1 MKGFKKKG
9 FLVLILSVS
18 LFSCNNSLTRNY
30 VDLNKGEVLIVKNN
44 DIRYTNTTVSI
55 TSDVVITYDVKR
67 DYTLYRF
74 SSDLYPNS
82 DRYPDSVLYNGY
94 YYYWTKEITT
104 DKMVVGQST
113 TTVDKVYSY
122 LPIGEDNL
130 GLSVKTQTT
139 TTTNYS
145 FDSQWVSTPNVEIST
160 HIISYFNSL
169 SDIQKECPDL
179 YNQLDLEKTQKQ
191 YISGKSTKSVTVNF
205 QDYQSSYYYIE
216 KV

>member
-9 FLVLILSVS
+9 FLVSILSVS

-67 DYTLYRF
+67 DYTLNR
-74 SSDLYPNS
+74 SSS
-82 DRYPDSVLYNGY
+82 DRYSNSVLYNGY

-113 TTVDKVYSY
+113 TTVDKIYSY

-145 FDSQWVSTPNVEIST
+145 FDSQWISTPNVEIST
-160 HIISYFNSL
+160 HIFDFNSL
-169 SDIQKECPDL
+169 VDIKEKCPDL
-179 YNQLDLEKTQKQ
+179 YNQVDLERTQKQ
-191 YISGKSTKSVTVNF
+191 YISGKSTKSVTVNS

-216 KV
+216 KA

>member
-18 LFSCNNSLTRNY
+18 LFSCKNSLTRNY

-67 DYTLYRF
+67 DYTLNR
-74 SSDLYPNS
+74 SSS
-82 DRYPDSVLYNGY
+82 DRYSNSVLYNGY

-113 TTVDKVYSY
+113 TTVDKIYFY

-145 FDSQWVSTPNVEIST
+145 FDSQWISTPNVKIST
-160 HIISYFNSL
+160 HIFDFNSL
-169 SDIQKECPDL
+169 VDIKEECPDL
-179 YNQLDLEKTQKQ
+179 YNQVDLERTQKQ
-191 YISGKSTKSVTVNF
+191 YISGKPTKSVTVNF

>member
-1 MKGFKKKG
+1 M
-9 FLVLILSVS
+9 S

-55 TSDVVITYDVKR
+55 TNDVVITYDVKR
-67 DYTLYRF
+67 DYTLNR
-74 SSDLYPNS
+74 SSS
-82 DRYPDSVLYNGY
+82 DRYPNSVLYNGY

-104 DKMVVGQST
+104 DKMLVGQST
-113 TTVDKVYSY
+113 TTVDRVYSY
-122 LPIGEDNL
+122 LSIGEDNL

-145 FDSQWVSTPNVEIST
+145 FDSQWVSTPDVEIST

-169 SDIQKECPDL
+169 SDIEKECPDL

-216 KV
+216 KA

>member
-9 FLVLILSVS
+9 FLVSILSVS

-67 DYTLYRF
+67 DYTLNKSY
-74 SSDLYPNS
+74 

-94 YYYWTKEITT
+94 YYFWTKEITT

-113 TTVDKVYSY
+113 TTVDKIYSY
-122 LPIGEDNL
+122 LPIGEDNI

-145 FDSQWVSTPNVEIST
+145 FDSQWISTPNVEIST
-160 HIISYFNSL
+160 HIFDFNSL
-169 SDIQKECPDL
+169 VDIKEECPDL
-179 YNQLDLEKTQKQ
+179 YNQVDLERTQKQ

>member
-1 MKGFKKKG
+1 MKGKKEMKGFKKKG

-55 TSDVVITYDVKR
+55 TNDVVITYDVKR
-67 DYTLYRF
+67 DYTLNRSY
-74 SSDLYPNS
+74 

-104 DKMVVGQST
+104 DKMIVGQST

-122 LPIGEDNL
+122 LPIGEDNI

-145 FDSQWVSTPNVEIST
+145 FDSQWISTPNVEIST
-160 HIISYFNSL
+160 HIFDFNSL
-169 SDIQKECPDL
+169 VDIKEECPDL

-216 KV
+216 KA

>member
-9 FLVLILSVS
+9 FLVLILSMS

-67 DYTLYRF
+67 DYTLNKSY
-74 SSDLYPNS
+74 

-94 YYYWTKEITT
+94 YYFWTKEITT

-113 TTVDKVYSY
+113 TTVDKIYSY
-122 LPIGEDNL
+122 LPIGEDNI

-145 FDSQWVSTPNVEIST
+145 FDSQWISTPNVEIST
-160 HIISYFNSL
+160 HIFDFNSL
-169 SDIQKECPDL
+169 VDIKEECPDL
-179 YNQLDLEKTQKQ
+179 YNQVDLERTQKQ
-191 YISGKSTKSVTVNF
+191 YISGKPTKSITVNF

>member
-55 TSDVVITYDVKR
+55 TNDVFITYDVKR
-67 DYTLYRF
+67 DYTLNRSY
-74 SSDLYPNS
+74 

-94 YYYWTKEITT
+94 YYFWTKEITT

-113 TTVDKVYSY
+113 TTVDKIYSY
-122 LPIGEDNL
+122 LSIGEDNI

-145 FDSQWVSTPNVEIST
+145 FDSQWISTPNVEIST
-160 HIISYFNSL
+160 HIFDFNSL
-169 SDIQKECPDL
+169 VDIKEECPDL

-191 YISGKSTKSVTVNF
+191 YVSGKSTKSVTVNF

-216 KV
+216 KA

>member
-67 DYTLYRF
+67 DYTLNKSY
-74 SSDLYPNS
+74 

-94 YYYWTKEITT
+94 YYFWTKEITT

-122 LPIGEDNL
+122 LPIGEDNI

-145 FDSQWVSTPNVEIST
+145 FDSQWISTPNVEIST
-160 HIISYFNSL
+160 HIFDFNSL
-169 SDIQKECPDL
+169 VDIKEECPDL
-179 YNQLDLEKTQKQ
+179 YNQLDLERTQKQ
-191 YISGKSTKSVTVNF
+191 YISGKPTKSVTVNF

-216 KV
+216 KA

>member
-67 DYTLYRF
+67 DYTLNRSY
-74 SSDLYPNS
+74 

-94 YYYWTKEITT
+94 YYFWTKEITT

-113 TTVDKVYSY
+113 TTVDKIYSY

-145 FDSQWVSTPNVEIST
+145 FDSQWISTPNVEIST
-160 HIISYFNSL
+160 HIFDFNSL
-169 SDIQKECPDL
+169 VDIKEECPDL
-179 YNQLDLEKTQKQ
+179 YNKLDLEKTQKQ

-216 KV
+216 KA

>member
-1 MKGFKKKG
+1 MKMKGFKKKG

-67 DYTLYRF
+67 DYTLN
-74 SSDLYPNS
+74 SSSS
-82 DRYPDSVLYNGY
+82 DRYSNSVLYNGY

-104 DKMVVGQST
+104 DKMVVGQSK
-113 TTVDKVYSY
+113 TTVDKIYSY

-145 FDSQWVSTPNVEIST
+145 FDSQWISTPNVEIST
-160 HIISYFNSL
+160 HIFDFNSL
-169 SDIQKECPDL
+169 VDIKEKCPDL
-179 YNQLDLEKTQKQ
+179 YNQVDLERTQKQ

>member
-67 DYTLYRF
+67 DYTLNKSY
-74 SSDLYPNS
+74 

-94 YYYWTKEITT
+94 YYFWTKEITT

-122 LPIGEDNL
+122 LPIGEDNI

-139 TTTNYS
+139 TTTKYS
-145 FDSQWVSTPNVEIST
+145 FDSQWISTPNVEIST
-160 HIISYFNSL
+160 HIFDFNSL
-169 SDIQKECPDL
+169 VDIKEECPDL
-179 YNQLDLEKTQKQ
+179 YNQVDLERTQKQ
-191 YISGKSTKSVTVNF
+191 YISGKPTKSVTVNF

>member
-67 DYTLYRF
+67 DYTLNKSY
-74 SSDLYPNS
+74 

-94 YYYWTKEITT
+94 YYFWTKEITT

-122 LPIGEDNL
+122 LPIGEDNI

-145 FDSQWVSTPNVEIST
+145 FDSQWISTPNVEIST
-160 HIISYFNSL
+160 HIFDFNSL
-169 SDIQKECPDL
+169 VDIKEECPDL
-179 YNQLDLEKTQKQ
+179 YNQLDLERTQKQ

>member
-9 FLVLILSVS
+9 FLVLTLLVS

-55 TSDVVITYDVKR
+55 TNDVVITYDVKR
-67 DYTLYRF
+67 DYTLNRSY
-74 SSDLYPNS
+74 

-94 YYYWTKEITT
+94 YYFWTKEITT

-122 LPIGEDNL
+122 LPIGEDNI

-139 TTTNYS
+139 MTTNYS
-145 FDSQWVSTPNVEIST
+145 FDSQWISTPNVEIST
-160 HIISYFNSL
+160 HIFDFNSL
-169 SDIQKECPDL
+169 VDIKEECPDL
-179 YNQLDLEKTQKQ
+179 YNQVDLEKTQKQ

-216 KV
+216 KA

>member
-1 MKGFKKKG
+1 MKMKGFKKKG

-67 DYTLYRF
+67 DYTLNKSY
-74 SSDLYPNS
+74 

-94 YYYWTKEITT
+94 YYFWTKEITT

-122 LPIGEDNL
+122 LPIGEDNI

-145 FDSQWVSTPNVEIST
+145 FDSQWISTPNVEIST
-160 HIISYFNSL
+160 HIFDFNSL
-169 SDIQKECPDL
+169 VDIKEECPDL
-179 YNQLDLEKTQKQ
+179 YNQLDLERTQKQ
-191 YISGKSTKSVTVNF
+191 YISGKPTKSVTVNF

-216 KV
+216 KA

>member
-55 TSDVVITYDVKR
+55 TNDVVITYDVKR
-67 DYTLYRF
+67 DYTLNRSY
-74 SSDLYPNS
+74 
-82 DRYPDSVLYNGY
+82 DRYSNSVLYNGY

-122 LPIGEDNL
+122 LSIGEDNL

-145 FDSQWVSTPNVEIST
+145 FDSQWISTPNVEIST
-160 HIISYFNSL
+160 HIFDFNSL
-169 SDIQKECPDL
+169 VDIKEECPDL

-191 YISGKSTKSVTVNF
+191 YISGKPTKSVTVNF

>member
-9 FLVLILSVS
+9 FLVLILSAS

-67 DYTLYRF
+67 DYTLNR
-74 SSDLYPNS
+74 SSS
-82 DRYPDSVLYNGY
+82 DRYSNSVLYNGY

-113 TTVDKVYSY
+113 TTVDKIYSY
-122 LPIGEDNL
+122 LSIGEDNL

-145 FDSQWVSTPNVEIST
+145 FDSQ
-160 HIISYFNSL
+160 
-169 SDIQKECPDL
+169 
-179 YNQLDLEKTQKQ
+179 
-191 YISGKSTKSVTVNF
+191 
-205 QDYQSSYYYIE
+205 
-216 KV
+216 

>member
-9 FLVLILSVS
+9 FLVLILSMS

-67 DYTLYRF
+67 DYTLNKSY
-74 SSDLYPNS
+74 

-94 YYYWTKEITT
+94 YYFWTKKITT

-122 LPIGEDNL
+122 LPIGEDNI

-145 FDSQWVSTPNVEIST
+145 FDSQWISTPNVEIST
-160 HIISYFNSL
+160 HIFDFNSL
-169 SDIQKECPDL
+169 VDIKEECPDL
-179 YNQLDLEKTQKQ
+179 YNQVDLERTQKQ

>member
-18 LFSCNNSLTRNY
+18 LFRCNNSLTRNY

-67 DYTLYRF
+67 DYTLNKSY
-74 SSDLYPNS
+74 

-94 YYYWTKEITT
+94 YYFWTKEITT

-113 TTVDKVYSY
+113 TTVDKIYSY

-145 FDSQWVSTPNVEIST
+145 FDSQWISTPNVEIST

-179 YNQLDLEKTQKQ
+179 YNQVDLEKSQKQ
-191 YISGKSTKSVTVNF
+191 YISGKPTKSVTVNF

>member
-1 MKGFKKKG
+1 MNGFKKKG

-55 TSDVVITYDVKR
+55 TNDVFITYDVKR
-67 DYTLYRF
+67 DYTLNRSY
-74 SSDLYPNS
+74 

-94 YYYWTKEITT
+94 YYFWTKEITT

-113 TTVDKVYSY
+113 TTVDKIYSY

-145 FDSQWVSTPNVEIST
+145 FDSQWISTPNVEIST
-160 HIISYFNSL
+160 HIFDFNSL
-169 SDIQKECPDL
+169 VDIKEECPDL

-191 YISGKSTKSVTVNF
+191 YISGKPTKSVTVNF

>member
-55 TSDVVITYDVKR
+55 TNDVVITYDVKR
-67 DYTLYRF
+67 DYTLNRSY
-74 SSDLYPNS
+74 

-94 YYYWTKEITT
+94 YYFWTKEITT

-113 TTVDKVYSY
+113 TTVDKIYSY
-122 LPIGEDNL
+122 LSIGEDNI

-160 HIISYFNSL
+160 HIFDFNSL
-169 SDIQKECPDL
+169 VDIKEECPDL

-216 KV
+216 KA

>member
-9 FLVLILSVS
+9 FLVLISSVS

-67 DYTLYRF
+67 DYTLNKSY
-74 SSDLYPNS
+74 

-94 YYYWTKEITT
+94 YYFWAKEITT

-122 LPIGEDNL
+122 LPIGEDNI

-145 FDSQWVSTPNVEIST
+145 FDSQWISTPNVEIST
-160 HIISYFNSL
+160 HIFDFNSL
-169 SDIQKECPDL
+169 VDIKEECPDL
-179 YNQLDLEKTQKQ
+179 YNQVDLERTQKQ

>member
-67 DYTLYRF
+67 DYTLNR
-74 SSDLYPNS
+74 SSS
-82 DRYPDSVLYNGY
+82 DRYSNSVLYNGY

-113 TTVDKVYSY
+113 TTVDKIYSY

-145 FDSQWVSTPNVEIST
+145 FDSQWISTPNVEIST
-160 HIISYFNSL
+160 HIFDFNSL
-169 SDIQKECPDL
+169 VDIKEKCPDL
-179 YNQLDLEKTQKQ
+179 YNQVDLERTQKQ
-191 YISGKSTKSVTVNF
+191 YISGKSTKSASVNF

>member
-9 FLVLILSVS
+9 FLVLISSVS

-67 DYTLYRF
+67 DYTLNKSY
-74 SSDLYPNS
+74 

-113 TTVDKVYSY
+113 TTVDKIYSY

-145 FDSQWVSTPNVEIST
+145 FDSQWISTPNVEIST

-169 SDIQKECPDL
+169 SDIQKECPNL
-179 YNQLDLEKTQKQ
+179 YNQVDLERTQKQ
-191 YISGKSTKSVTVNF
+191 YISGKPTKSVTVNF

-216 KV
+216 KA

>member
-67 DYTLYRF
+67 DYTLNRSY
-74 SSDLYPNS
+74 

-94 YYYWTKEITT
+94 YYFWTKEITT

-113 TTVDKVYSY
+113 TTVDKIYSY

-145 FDSQWVSTPNVEIST
+145 FDSQWISTPNVEIST
-160 HIISYFNSL
+160 HIFDFNSL
-169 SDIQKECPDL
+169 VDIKEECPDL

-216 KV
+216 KA

>member
-1 MKGFKKKG
+1 MKMKGFKKKG

-67 DYTLYRF
+67 DYTLNKSY
-74 SSDLYPNS
+74 

-94 YYYWTKEITT
+94 YYFWTKEITT

-113 TTVDKVYSY
+113 TTVDKIYSY
-122 LPIGEDNL
+122 LSIGEDNI

-145 FDSQWVSTPNVEIST
+145 FDSQWISTPNVEIST
-160 HIISYFNSL
+160 HIFDFNSL
-169 SDIQKECPDL
+169 VDIKEECPDL

-191 YISGKSTKSVTVNF
+191 YISGKSTKSVTVNS

>member
-9 FLVLILSVS
+9 FLVLILSMS

-67 DYTLYRF
+67 DYTLNRSY
-74 SSDLYPNS
+74 
-82 DRYPDSVLYNGY
+82 DRYPDSVLYSGY
-94 YYYWTKEITT
+94 YYFWTKEITT

-113 TTVDKVYSY
+113 TTVDKIYSY
-122 LPIGEDNL
+122 LSIGEDNI

-145 FDSQWVSTPNVEIST
+145 FDSQWISTPNVEIST
-160 HIISYFNSL
+160 HIFDFNSL
-169 SDIQKECPDL
+169 VDIKEECPDL
-179 YNQLDLEKTQKQ
+179 YNQLDLERTQKQ
-191 YISGKSTKSVTVNF
+191 YISGKPTKSVTVNF

>member
-67 DYTLYRF
+67 DYTLNR
-74 SSDLYPNS
+74 SSS
-82 DRYPDSVLYNGY
+82 DRYSNSVLYNGY

-104 DKMVVGQST
+104 DKMVVRQST
-113 TTVDKVYSY
+113 TTVDKIYSY

-145 FDSQWVSTPNVEIST
+145 FDSQWISTPNVEIST
-160 HIISYFNSL
+160 HIFDFNSL
-169 SDIQKECPDL
+169 VDIKEKCPDL
-179 YNQLDLEKTQKQ
+179 YNQVDLERTQKQ
-191 YISGKSTKSVTVNF
+191 YISGKSTKSVSVNF

>member
-67 DYTLYRF
+67 DYTLNRSY
-74 SSDLYPNS
+74 
-82 DRYPDSVLYNGY
+82 DRYPNSVLYNGY
-94 YYYWTKEITT
+94 YYFWTKEITT

-113 TTVDKVYSY
+113 TTVDKIYSY
-122 LPIGEDNL
+122 LSIGEDNL

-145 FDSQWVSTPNVEIST
+145 FDSQWISTPNVEIST
-160 HIISYFNSL
+160 HIFDFNSL
-169 SDIQKECPDL
+169 VDIKEECPDL
-179 YNQLDLEKTQKQ
+179 YNQVDLEKTQKQ
-191 YISGKSTKSVTVNF
+191 YISGKPTKSVTVNF

>member
-67 DYTLYRF
+67 DYTLNKSY
-74 SSDLYPNS
+74 
-82 DRYPDSVLYNGY
+82 DRYPNSVLYNGY

-113 TTVDKVYSY
+113 TTVDKIYSY

-139 TTTNYS
+139 TTNNYS
-145 FDSQWVSTPNVEIST
+145 FDSQWISTPNVEIST
-160 HIISYFNSL
+160 HIFDFNSL
-169 SDIQKECPDL
+169 VDIKEKCPDL
-179 YNQLDLEKTQKQ
+179 YNQVDLERTQKQ
-191 YISGKSTKSVTVNF
+191 YISGKSTKSVSVNF

>member
-1 MKGFKKKG
+1 M
-9 FLVLILSVS
+9 S

-67 DYTLYRF
+67 DYTLNR
-74 SSDLYPNS
+74 SSS
-82 DRYPDSVLYNGY
+82 DRYSNSVLYNGY

-104 DKMVVGQST
+104 DKMVVGQSK
-113 TTVDKVYSY
+113 TTVDKIYSY

-145 FDSQWVSTPNVEIST
+145 FDSQWISTPNVEINT

-169 SDIQKECPDL
+169 VDIKEECPDL
-179 YNQLDLEKTQKQ
+179 YNQVDLERTLKQ

-216 KV
+216 KA

>member
-9 FLVLILSVS
+9 FLVLTLLVS

-55 TSDVVITYDVKR
+55 TNDVVITYDVKR
-67 DYTLYRF
+67 DYTLNRSY
-74 SSDLYPNS
+74 

-94 YYYWTKEITT
+94 YYFWTKEITT

-122 LPIGEDNL
+122 LPIGEDNI

-145 FDSQWVSTPNVEIST
+145 FDSQWISTPNVEIST
-160 HIISYFNSL
+160 HIFDFNSL
-169 SDIQKECPDL
+169 VDIKEECPDL
-179 YNQLDLEKTQKQ
+179 YNQVDLEKTQKQ

>member
-1 MKGFKKKG
+1 MKMKGFKKKG
-9 FLVLILSVS
+9 FLVLISSVS

-67 DYTLYRF
+67 DYTLNR
-74 SSDLYPNS
+74 SSS
-82 DRYPDSVLYNGY
+82 DRYSNSVLYNGY

-122 LPIGEDNL
+122 LSIGEDNL

-145 FDSQWVSTPNVEIST
+145 FDSQWISTPNVEIST
-160 HIISYFNSL
+160 HIFDFNSL
-169 SDIQKECPDL
+169 VDIKEECPDL
-179 YNQLDLEKTQKQ
+179 YNQVDLERTQKQ

>member
-67 DYTLYRF
+67 DYTLNKSY
-74 SSDLYPNS
+74 

-94 YYYWTKEITT
+94 YYFWTKEITT

-145 FDSQWVSTPNVEIST
+145 FDSQWISTPNVEIST
-160 HIISYFNSL
+160 HIFDFNSL
-169 SDIQKECPDL
+169 VDIKEECPDL
-179 YNQLDLEKTQKQ
+179 YNQVDLERTQKQ
-191 YISGKSTKSVTVNF
+191 YISGKPTKSVTVNF